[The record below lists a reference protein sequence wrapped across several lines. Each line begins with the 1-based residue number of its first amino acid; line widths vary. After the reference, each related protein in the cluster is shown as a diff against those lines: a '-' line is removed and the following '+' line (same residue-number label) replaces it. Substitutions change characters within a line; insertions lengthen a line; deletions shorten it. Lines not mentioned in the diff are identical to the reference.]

1 MYNCVSSFFAKNHKI
16 IPRGGV
22 ENPSNI
28 TMDIGDTQLTWE
40 AGRCYLVDDPWMLE
54 KAYRQRKIPE
64 KWLENGRNDQRL

>member
-1 MYNCVSSFFAKNHKI
+1 
-16 IPRGGV
+16 V

-54 KAYRQRKIPE
+54 NS
-64 KWLENGRNDQRL
+64 L

>member
-1 MYNCVSSFFAKNHKI
+1 
-16 IPRGGV
+16 V

-54 KAYRQRKIPE
+54 NSLDSGKYVR
-64 KWLENGRNDQRL
+64 NG